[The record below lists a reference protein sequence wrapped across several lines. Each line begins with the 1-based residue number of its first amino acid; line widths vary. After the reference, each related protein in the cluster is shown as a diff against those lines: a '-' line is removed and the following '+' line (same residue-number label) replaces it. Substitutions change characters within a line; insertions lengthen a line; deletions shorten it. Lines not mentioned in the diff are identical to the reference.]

1 MIKKFNE
8 FVNECFKEFDHK
20 TKEWVV
26 MYADE
31 TKSKSFKK
39 KEDADTFMKKAK
51 KEAKKK
57 EEEK

>member
-1 MIKKFNE
+1 MIKKFIE
-8 FVNECFKEFDHK
+8 FVNECFKEFDHE

-39 KEDADTFMKKAK
+39 KEDADAFMKKVK
-51 KEAKKK
+51 KEAKNNK
-57 EEEK
+57 